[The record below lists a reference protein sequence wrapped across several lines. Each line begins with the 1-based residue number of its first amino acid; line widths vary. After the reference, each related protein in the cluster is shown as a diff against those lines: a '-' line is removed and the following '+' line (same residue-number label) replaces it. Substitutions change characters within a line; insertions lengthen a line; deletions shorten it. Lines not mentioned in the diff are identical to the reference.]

1 MVMLYHEQYD
11 AVITAIDHSAKTI
24 TFDVGGREFVYLF
37 EHAKHYQVGKV
48 SWPDH
53 VSQAGKGEQPEREL
67 GPYRFH
73 AYPDNRFRRTALKVV
88 LAFGLL
94 LAGGGVAV
102 AAQTQ
107 TTPAPPERAYAEIKV
122 GERTVKIEVPLTPK
136 TKAAGL
142 RGRASLAK
150 DTGMLLFF
158 PENAAKCITTLGV
171 PMPLSVAFV
180 DPDKTILDVHEM
192 KANAHNLHCAVKAKW
207 ALLMPTSWYETNGVA
222 RRTVVEGLDV
232 DFEAI
237 ALAQAK
243 RSKR

>member
-1 MVMLYHEQYD
+1 M
-11 AVITAIDHSAKTI
+11 
-24 TFDVGGREFVYLF
+24 
-37 EHAKHYQVGKV
+37 
-48 SWPDH
+48 SWPDR
-53 VSQAGKGEQPEREL
+53 VGQAGKGERPERES
-67 GPYRFH
+67 GPHRFH
-73 AYPDNRFRRTALKVV
+73 AYPDNRLRRADAHHDIKGGVWAWVLQDEPNNGNEIAMRRCRTALKVV

-107 TTPAPPERAYAEIKV
+107 ATPAPPERAYAEIKV

-180 DPDKTILDVHEM
+180 DPDKTILDIHEM

>member
-1 MVMLYHEQYD
+1 MAMLYREQYD
-11 AVITAIDHSAKTI
+11 AVITAIDRSAKTI
-24 TFDVGGREFVYLF
+24 TFDVGGLSPLTMDEPNNSNEIAMR
-37 EHAKHYQVGKV
+37 
-48 SWPDH
+48 
-53 VSQAGKGEQPEREL
+53 RC
-67 GPYRFH
+67 
-73 AYPDNRFRRTALKVV
+73 RTALKVV

-102 AAQTQ
+102 AARTQ
-107 TTPAPPERAYAEIKV
+107 ATPAPPERAYAEIKV
-122 GERTVKIEVPLTPK
+122 GERTVKIEVPLTAK

-158 PENAAKCITTLGV
+158 PENAAKCINTLGV
-171 PMPLSVAFV
+171 RMALSVAFV

>member
-1 MVMLYHEQYD
+1 M
-11 AVITAIDHSAKTI
+11 
-24 TFDVGGREFVYLF
+24 
-37 EHAKHYQVGKV
+37 
-48 SWPDH
+48 
-53 VSQAGKGEQPEREL
+53 
-67 GPYRFH
+67 
-73 AYPDNRFRRTALKVV
+73 
-88 LAFGLL
+88 
-94 LAGGGVAV
+94 
-102 AAQTQ
+102 
-107 TTPAPPERAYAEIKV
+107 
-122 GERTVKIEVPLTPK
+122 KIEVPLTPK

-180 DPDKTILDVHEM
+180 DPDKTILDIHEM

>member
-1 MVMLYHEQYD
+1 MAMLYREQYD
-11 AVITAIDHSAKTI
+11 AVITAIDRSAKTI
-24 TFDVGGREFVYLF
+24 TFDVGGSSPLTMDEPNNGNEINMR
-37 EHAKHYQVGKV
+37 
-48 SWPDH
+48 
-53 VSQAGKGEQPEREL
+53 RC
-67 GPYRFH
+67 
-73 AYPDNRFRRTALKVV
+73 RTALQVV

-107 TTPAPPERAYAEIKV
+107 ATPAPPERAYAEIKV

-180 DPDKTILDVHEM
+180 DPDKTILDIHEM